1 MDTTT
6 VEQDTPPDT
15 STDTPMSTTTST
27 FSGSSAPTS
36 PHYSDSALFMGS
48 QSHSP
53 SLSETR
59 SSSGSPRME
68 GVLGKAS
75 KLYESGVQ
83 PTSTTPD
90 AVTDKGPSNSSSNSP
105 TLTSATNDLSNMTI
119 NFYHYRVFDI
129 PEIVRCIAE
138 FLDKP
143 SLAIA
148 CRISHLWQDHCT
160 PLLWRH
166 IEDKNWS
173 HSHFCSAI
181 GEKAVYVRSMR
192 CKHRTDYEEI
202 ALYDFPRLLSVSFQ
216 GSKEGFNAKEMI
228 LQRVATTLTTLVL
241 SAVSKELT
249 AANVRT
255 ICGIKNLEKLKISA
269 TIVLHPQLATLLDQC
284 TELEFLSLSRVQFQ
298 RESDD
303 DEWTLPDGIHLSE
316 RETERCY
323 EKVVQQATK
332 IKYLALK
339 EVSLSCHYLSEITRL
354 CPDLLELSLA
364 RNEDLYMT
372 GTLIQSMART
382 CSSLYALDISSCKL
396 LDRETFITVFQALSG
411 LTIINLSG
419 THVADEELWL
429 LAESCRN
436 VSRLDIRY
444 CTSITSQGMHG
455 YMSRCS
461 PALRHL
467 EASGVMLDPSTFDDN
482 KWTCSNLETCFVH
495 IGLFGPKST
504 PTIASS
510 TSTES
515 TDIPESVLSLASSD
529 IELLMDIDPPDTLFG
544 RIGGAKDAILSM
556 LTSGPKYEEGKRE
569 VDLVHKNDR
578 EEGSHSSVVQ
588 DPLGDTSSTSS
599 SLSSSPASVHIRHPL
614 HPIQELTNVQY
625 LGLMGYGPK
634 LTRNAGST
642 STISRQPTHLG
653 LLHGFQS
660 VKRLNLLELNQSFQ
674 LDDLKWLVE
683 SLPELCRVDAERY
696 NVSDEVMKEFQ
707 EQPWSNGVQI
717 HRYEY

>member
-1 MDTTT
+1 
-6 VEQDTPPDT
+6 
-15 STDTPMSTTTST
+15 
-27 FSGSSAPTS
+27 
-36 PHYSDSALFMGS
+36 MGS
-48 QSHSP
+48 QSP
-53 SLSETR
+53 SLSESP
-59 SSSGSPRME
+59 SSNGSPLKE
-68 GVLGKAS
+68 GVLGTAS

-83 PTSTTPD
+83 PTLTD
-90 AVTDKGPSNSSSNSP
+90 AVTDKGPANSP
-105 TLTSATNDLSNMTI
+105 TLSSATNDLKNMTI
-119 NFYHYRVFDI
+119 NIYHHYRVFDI

-181 GEKAVYVRSMR
+181 GERAVYVRSMR

-202 ALYDFPRLLSVSFQ
+202 ALYDFPRLLSISFQ
-216 GSKEGFNAKEMI
+216 GSKEGFNTKEII

-249 AANVRT
+249 ADNVHT

-284 TELEFLSLSRVQFQ
+284 TELEFLSLSRVQFK

-303 DEWTLPDGIHLSE
+303 DDWLFPDGIHLSE

-323 EKVVQQATK
+323 EKIVQQTTK

-382 CSSLYALDISSCKL
+382 CPSLYALDISSCKL

-419 THVADEELWL
+419 THIADEELGL

-455 YMSRCS
+455 YLSRCS

-467 EASGVMLDPSTFDDN
+467 EASGVMLDPSSFDDN

-495 IGLFGPKST
+495 IGLFGTGKST
-504 PTIASS
+504 PTTASS
-510 TSTES
+510 TSTSEII
-515 TDIPESVLSLASSD
+515 DIPGSVLSLAPTD

-578 EEGSHSSVVQ
+578 EEGSHSNVVQ
-588 DPLGDTSSTSS
+588 DPLGDSSSTSS
-599 SLSSSPASVHIRHPL
+599 SLSSSPASLPIRHPL
-614 HPIQELTNVQY
+614 HPIQELKNVQY

-634 LTRNAGST
+634 LTRNGST
-642 STISRQPTHLG
+642 STTSRQSTHLD

>member
-1 MDTTT
+1 M
-6 VEQDTPPDT
+6 
-15 STDTPMSTTTST
+15 
-27 FSGSSAPTS
+27 

-48 QSHSP
+48 QSHSQ
-53 SLSETR
+53 SLTESQR
-59 SSSGSPRME
+59 SPLME
-68 GVLGKAS
+68 NVLGTAS

-83 PTSTTPD
+83 RASTD
-90 AVTDKGPSNSSSNSP
+90 AVTDKGSSNSP
-105 TLTSATNDLSNMTI
+105 TLTSATNDLNNMTI
-119 NFYHYRVFDI
+119 NIYHYRVFDI

-202 ALYDFPRLLSVSFQ
+202 ALYDFPRLLSISFQ
-216 GSKEGFNAKEMI
+216 GSKEGFIAKEII

-249 AANVRT
+249 AASVRT

-303 DEWTLPDGIHLSE
+303 DEWPFPDGIHLSE

-323 EKVVQQATK
+323 EKIVQKTTK

-382 CSSLYALDISSCKL
+382 CPSLYALDISSCKL
-396 LDRETFITVFQALSG
+396 LDRETFIVVFQALSG

-419 THVADEELWL
+419 THIADEELWL

-495 IGLFGPKST
+495 IGLFGTAKSAPT
-504 PTIASS
+504 PPS
-510 TSTES
+510 TSTSES
-515 TDIPESVLSLASSD
+515 ADIPGSVLSLAPSD
-529 IELLMDIDPPDTLFG
+529 IELLMDVDPPDTLFG

-556 LTSGPKYEEGKRE
+556 LTSGPKYEEGKRD

-578 EEGSHSSVVQ
+578 EEGSHSNVVQ
-588 DPLGDTSSTSS
+588 DPLGDSSSTSS
-599 SLSSSPASVHIRHPL
+599 SLSSSPASIHLRNSL
-614 HPIQELTNVQY
+614 HPIQELKNVQY

-634 LTRNAGST
+634 LTRNPGST
-642 STISRQPTHLG
+642 LISSRQPTHLG

-707 EQPWSNGVQI
+707 EQPWSNSVQI

>member
-1 MDTTT
+1 
-6 VEQDTPPDT
+6 
-15 STDTPMSTTTST
+15 MSNIE
-27 FSGSSAPTS
+27 
-36 PHYSDSALFMGS
+36 LQFMGS
-48 QSHSP
+48 QSLSP
-53 SLSETR
+53 TLSPTQSAQ
-59 SSSGSPRME
+59 SSNSGSPRSE
-68 GVLGKAS
+68 GTVQVGTAS
-75 KLYESGVQ
+75 TKLYASGVQ
-83 PTSTTPD
+83 SQPTTVA
-90 AVTDKGPSNSSSNSP
+90 AVTDKDPCPYTSNNSNSP
-105 TLTSATNDLSNMTI
+105 LLTSATNDLNNMTI
-119 NFYHYRVFDI
+119 NIYHYRVFDI

-143 SLAIA
+143 SLAVA

-173 HSHFCSAI
+173 HSYFCLAI

-202 ALYDFPRLLSVSFQ
+202 ALYDFPRLLSISFQ
-216 GSKEGFNAKEMI
+216 GSKEGLNAKEII

-269 TIVLHPQLATLLDQC
+269 TVVLHPQLATLLDQC
-284 TELEFLSLSRVQFQ
+284 SALEFLSLSRVQFQ

-303 DEWTLPDGIHLSE
+303 DEWIFPADGIHLSE

-323 EKVVQQATK
+323 EKTVQKTTK

-382 CSSLYALDISSCKL
+382 CPSLYALDISSCKL

-419 THVADEELWL
+419 THIADEELWL

-455 YMSRCS
+455 YLSRCS
-461 PALRHL
+461 AALRHL

-495 IGLFGPKST
+495 IGIFGTAKST
-504 PTIASS
+504 ISTSS
-510 TSTES
+510 TTASDVNYAPLGDL
-515 TDIPESVLSLASSD
+515 TD
-529 IELLMDIDPPDTLFG
+529 LMDLDPPAPDTLFG

-578 EEGSHSSVVQ
+578 EEGSLASLAQ
-588 DPLGDTSSTSS
+588 DPLGDSSMS
-599 SLSSSPASVHIRHPL
+599 SLSSTASVHIRHPL
-614 HPIQELTNVQY
+614 HPIQELKNIQY

-634 LTRNAGST
+634 LTRNLGST
-642 STISRQPTHLG
+642 SSTSQQPTHLG

-696 NVSDEVMKEFQ
+696 NVSDEVMKAFQ

-717 HRYEY
+717 HRYEN

>member
-1 MDTTT
+1 
-6 VEQDTPPDT
+6 
-15 STDTPMSTTTST
+15 MSES
-27 FSGSSAPTS
+27 
-36 PHYSDSALFMGS
+36 
-48 QSHSP
+48 
-53 SLSETR
+53 R
-59 SSSGSPRME
+59 SSSGSPLAE
-68 GVLGKAS
+68 GVLGTTS
-75 KLYESGVQ
+75 KLYVSGIQ
-83 PTSTTPD
+83 PTSTIPD
-90 AVTDKGPSNSSSNSP
+90 AVTDKSPSNSSSP

-166 IEDKNWS
+166 VEDKNWS

-202 ALYDFPRLLSVSFQ
+202 ALYDFPRLLSISFQ

-249 AANVRT
+249 AANVST

-269 TIVLHPQLATLLDQC
+269 TTILHPQLATLLDQC

-303 DEWTLPDGIHLSE
+303 DEWSLPDGIHLSE

-323 EKVVQQATK
+323 EKIVQQATK

-339 EVSLSCHYLSEITRL
+339 EVSISCHYLSEITRL

-382 CSSLYALDISSCKL
+382 CPSLYALDISSCKL

-419 THVADEELWL
+419 THIADEELWL

-436 VSRLDIRY
+436 VSRLDVRY

-455 YMSRCS
+455 YLSRCS
-461 PALRHL
+461 SALRHL

-495 IGLFGPKST
+495 IGLFGAKST
-504 PTIASS
+504 PTMSSS

-515 TDIPESVLSLASSD
+515 TDIPESVLSLAPPG

-578 EEGSHSSVVQ
+578 DEGFHSSVVQ
-588 DPLGDTSSTSS
+588 DPLGDISST
-599 SLSSSPASVHIRHPL
+599 SLSSSRTCSI
-614 HPIQELTNVQY
+614 
-625 LGLMGYGPK
+625 MGYGPK

-642 STISRQPTHLG
+642 STTSRQPTHLG